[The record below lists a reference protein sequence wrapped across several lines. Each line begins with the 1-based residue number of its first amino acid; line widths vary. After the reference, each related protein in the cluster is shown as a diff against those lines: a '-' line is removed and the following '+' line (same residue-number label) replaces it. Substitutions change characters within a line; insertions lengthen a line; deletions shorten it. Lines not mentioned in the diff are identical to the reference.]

1 VGGEGEP
8 RHPVCRGSRAFG
20 AFGDLPAEPPG
31 AGNMP
36 VLAPRLPVEATAHAT
51 PTAHTPRSCRR
62 RRSEAGRMSK
72 GNLPRVPLFGS
83 RRKVLMIEVE
93 LIAGLEDVLNPR
105 ERRPTPEYRPG
116 MTVRDV
122 LEELAIDRKSI
133 VVALVNGRVATL
145 DSELAD
151 GDRVRL
157 IPPLGGG

>member
-1 VGGEGEP
+1 
-8 RHPVCRGSRAFG
+8 
-20 AFGDLPAEPPG
+20 
-31 AGNMP
+31 
-36 VLAPRLPVEATAHAT
+36 
-51 PTAHTPRSCRR
+51 
-62 RRSEAGRMSK
+62 
-72 GNLPRVPLFGS
+72 
-83 RRKVLMIEVE
+83 MIEVE